1 MIRALRSSALGL
13 MLIASLPVHAES
25 TRDDASVSFD
35 GMPRVESRYF
45 AYVWAKPDAH
55 FAGYKKLLVL
65 PAEISYKRKPRNGA
79 SVTENFELSDAQMKR
94 LREMLYEAF
103 EKEIVDKGGWE
114 ITDQPGPDVMLVRGG
129 LIDLVVNVPE
139 RPPGR
144 VTYFVDT
151 FGEATL
157 VIEFYDSETREILA
171 RVADRR
177 AAEPSANRMGTDLE
191 APGDVRRAFGIW
203 AKRLREGLDHAK
215 ELRP

>member
-1 MIRALRSSALGL
+1 MIRALRSSTLGL
-13 MLIASLPVHAES
+13 MLIASLSAHAES
-25 TRDDASVSFD
+25 SRDDASLSFD

-65 PAEISYKRKPRNGA
+65 PAEISYKRKSRKGA
-79 SVTENFELSDAQMKR
+79 SVTENFELTDAQMKR

-103 EKEIVDKGGWE
+103 KKELVDKGGWE
-114 ITDQPGPDVMLVRGG
+114 MTDQPGPDVMLVRGG

-139 RPPGR
+139 RHGR

-157 VIEFYDSETREILA
+157 VIEFYDSQTREILA

-177 AAEPSANRMGTDLE
+177 AAKPFGNQMGTDLE
-191 APGDVRRAFGIW
+191 APGEVRRAFGIW